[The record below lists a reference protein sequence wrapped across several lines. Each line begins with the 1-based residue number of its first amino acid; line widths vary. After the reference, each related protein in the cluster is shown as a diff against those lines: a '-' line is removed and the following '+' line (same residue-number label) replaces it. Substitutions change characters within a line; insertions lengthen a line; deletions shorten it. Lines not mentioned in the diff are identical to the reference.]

1 MNIEVKLFSYL
12 VNMQGK
18 NENRCSLVLEIENGA
33 TCQDLLQK
41 LRIPASIPVII
52 MVNGS
57 AAEEDT
63 VLQAGDRVS
72 ILPPIGGG

>member
-12 VNMQGK
+12 VNLQGK
-18 NENRCSLVLEIENGA
+18 NENRYSLVLEIENGA

-41 LRIPASIPVII
+41 LKIPASVPVVI
-52 MVNGS
+52 MINGS
-57 AAEEDT
+57 AAEKDT
-63 VLQAGDRVS
+63 ILQAGDQVS